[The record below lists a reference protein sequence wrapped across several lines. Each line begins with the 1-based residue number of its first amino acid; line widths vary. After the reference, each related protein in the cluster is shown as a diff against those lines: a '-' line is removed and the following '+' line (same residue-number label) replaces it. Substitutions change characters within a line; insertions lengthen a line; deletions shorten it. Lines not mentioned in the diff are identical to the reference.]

1 MEHTRSNKP
10 VIFFVSVLVLTLV
23 AVFLLVR
30 QCSGVTPADTTDTTS
45 TEKKQTGDDGDSI
58 SLTVDGKHVDEDS
71 TARTG
76 SPEEL
81 VGHVR
86 DLIVSSNDSGD
97 INPLVDFLG
106 KGALTPAQTHHLRK
120 LAADARLKLNP
131 REPFSPVKNAADRW
145 ALNLANHQRI
155 LLDLA
160 KNTDG
165 AWRIRRVTLP
175 KKDGAVADGGM
186 DAATP
191 DDEVKAAAAVKGF
204 MDAILKLDPNSA
216 RKFVDT
222 EEVNYAKLAG
232 LCIIFEEGKYK
243 LVEERAVRKMFLN
256 DNSAG
261 WLTRVESAGSKENA
275 MFAINTKRKDANS
288 PWKITEINL
297 DKLLA
302 DYASRFSDGDIYYI
316 PLIKNPKGGDSLAI
330 YFDLD
335 SEELTTRTKRQ
346 LSIVANLLKSDT
358 AKELTISGHTD
369 ALGSENHNLKLSKQR
384 AQQVMTYLSG
394 QGVNADQMKVVGYG
408 KTKPRRPNTTADG
421 ADAPDGRRANRRAE
435 ILLNF

>member
-1 MEHTRSNKP
+1 
-10 VIFFVSVLVLTLV
+10 
-23 AVFLLVR
+23 
-30 QCSGVTPADTTDTTS
+30 
-45 TEKKQTGDDGDSI
+45 
-58 SLTVDGKHVDEDS
+58 
-71 TARTG
+71 
-76 SPEEL
+76 
-81 VGHVR
+81 
-86 DLIVSSNDSGD
+86 
-97 INPLVDFLG
+97 
-106 KGALTPAQTHHLRK
+106 
-120 LAADARLKLNP
+120 
-131 REPFSPVKNAADRW
+131 
-145 ALNLANHQRI
+145 
-155 LLDLA
+155 
-160 KNTDG
+160 
-165 AWRIRRVTLP
+165 
-175 KKDGAVADGGM
+175 
-186 DAATP
+186 
-191 DDEVKAAAAVKGF
+191 
-204 MDAILKLDPNSA
+204 
-216 RKFVDT
+216 
-222 EEVNYAKLAG
+222 
-232 LCIIFEEGKYK
+232 
-243 LVEERAVRKMFLN
+243 
-256 DNSAG
+256 
-261 WLTRVESAGSKENA
+261 